1 MKLYVIRHGQT
12 DWNLA
17 QRIQGMTDVELNET
31 GLTQAEEAKQKLKE
45 YPIDVILCSPLK
57 RARKTAEIINQE
69 KKLDIICDSRLVE
82 RGYGEI
88 EGKNFEAL
96 DLRAYFDLTLNLKTR
111 GVEPI
116 KTLMERVSSVLDEI
130 KEKYKGKNVLLVT
143 HGGTIRAIN
152 AYFNGIPED
161 NILKK
166 MGYGNCEVREYE
178 YSECK

>member
-17 QRIQGMTDVELNET
+17 KRIQGMTDIELNET
-31 GLTQAEEAKQKLKE
+31 GLAQAEEAKEKLKE
-45 YPIDVILCSPLK
+45 YPIDLILCSPLK
-57 RARKTAEIINQE
+57 RAMKTAQIINCE
-69 KKLDIICDSRLVE
+69 KKVDIVCDSRLVE

-88 EGKNFEAL
+88 EGKEFEAL
-96 DLRAYFDLTLNLKTR
+96 DLKTFFDLNLNLKTS

-116 KTLMERVSSVLDEI
+116 KTLMDRVSSVLDEI
-130 KEKYKGKNVLLVT
+130 KETYKGKNILLVT

-161 NILKK
+161 NVLPK

-178 YSECK
+178 YSECE

>member
-12 DWNLA
+12 DWNFA
-17 QRIQGMTDVELNET
+17 KKIQGMTDIELNEV
-31 GLTQAEEAKQKLKE
+31 GIEQAEEAREKLKD
-45 YPIDVILCSPLK
+45 YPIDLILCSPLK
-57 RARKTAEIINQE
+57 RAMKTAQIINSG
-69 KKLDIICDSRLVE
+69 KNVDIVCDSRLVE

-88 EGKNFEAL
+88 EGKEFEAL
-96 DLRAYFDLTLNLKTR
+96 DLRTYFDLTLNLNTC

-116 KTLMERVSSVLDEI
+116 RTLLDRVKSVLDEI

-152 AYFNGIPED
+152 AYFTGIPED
-161 NILKK
+161 NVLAK

-178 YSECK
+178 YS

>member
-12 DWNLA
+12 DWNLT

-45 YPIDVILCSPLK
+45 YPIDIILCSPLK

-88 EGKNFEAL
+88 EGKNFESL
-96 DLRAYFDLTLNLKTR
+96 DLRTYFDLTLNLKTS

-116 KTLMERVSSVLDEI
+116 KSLMDRVYSVLDEI

-152 AYFNGIPED
+152 TYFNGIPED
-161 NILKK
+161 NILQK

-178 YSECK
+178 YR

>member
-1 MKLYVIRHGQT
+1 
-12 DWNLA
+12 
-17 QRIQGMTDVELNET
+17 MTDVELNET

-45 YPIDVILCSPLK
+45 YPIDIILCSPLK

-88 EGKNFEAL
+88 EGKNFESL
-96 DLRAYFDLTLNLKTR
+96 DLRTYFDLTLNLKTS

-116 KTLMERVSSVLDEI
+116 KSLMDRVYSVLDEI

-152 AYFNGIPED
+152 TYFNGIPED
-161 NILKK
+161 NILQK

-178 YSECK
+178 YR